1 MLKEATISKQKIVNA
16 FTELSEESSLEQ
28 ISITDIIKKANLS
41 RPTFYYYYSNKED
54 LVETTFSKILDK
66 VSSIL
71 QKYMTYQKGVLTE
84 MLRYLKENHK
94 LCRTLMTHIPNINEL
109 ICEFIIETILNSDI
123 ENVTELM
130 ERSYH
135 IPVKYSSEVYVITI
149 VTILALWLKEGC
161 IESPEGTAN
170 TLLEAVI
177 IKAK

>member
-28 ISITDIIKKANLS
+28 INTTDIIKKVSLS
-41 RPTFYYYYSNKED
+41 RPTFYYYSNQD
-54 LVETTFSKILDK
+54 NLVETTLSKILDK
-66 VSSIL
+66 LSSIL

>member
-1 MLKEATISKQKIVNA
+1 
-16 FTELSEESSLEQ
+16 
-28 ISITDIIKKANLS
+28 
-41 RPTFYYYYSNKED
+41 
-54 LVETTFSKILDK
+54 
-66 VSSIL
+66 
-71 QKYMTYQKGVLTE
+71 

-161 IESPEGTAN
+161 IESPEGRPIHFLKR
-170 TLLEAVI
+170 LLLKQNKLDLLGLAFC
-177 IKAK
+177 